1 MHVNVHPSHKA
12 HQILNIK
19 YYHVIRLQEIVRHLL
34 FDHVRPNPKM
44 LMFVSILIFVP
55 CLQII
60 ILHSEILMSASESS
74 KFLEITHRPLC
85 LVCLLGNSVEN
96 PFAF

>member
-19 YYHVIRLQEIVRHLL
+19 YYHVICLQEIVRYLL
-34 FDHVRPNPKM
+34 FDHVRPKM
-44 LMFVSILIFVP
+44 KMFVSILIFVS

-60 ILHSEILMSASESS
+60 ILHSEILMSAYESS

>member
-19 YYHVIRLQEIVRHLL
+19 YYHVICLQEIVRYLL
-34 FDHVRPNPKM
+34 FDHVRPKM
-44 LMFVSILIFVP
+44 KMFVSILIFVS

-74 KFLEITHRPLC
+74 KFLEIVLIIYIHM
-85 LVCLLGNSVEN
+85 
-96 PFAF
+96 